1 MLAYRYHPSAED
13 PTAQRQVYYNNN
25 NIADDI
31 HTITLSGFAGTGT

>member
-13 PTAQRQVYYNNN
+13 PTAQRQVYYNN
-25 NIADDI
+25 IADDI

>member
-13 PTAQRQVYYNNN
+13 PTARRQVYY

>member
-13 PTAQRQVYYNNN
+13 PTARRQVYY

-31 HTITLSGFAGTGT
+31 HPITLSRVAGTGT